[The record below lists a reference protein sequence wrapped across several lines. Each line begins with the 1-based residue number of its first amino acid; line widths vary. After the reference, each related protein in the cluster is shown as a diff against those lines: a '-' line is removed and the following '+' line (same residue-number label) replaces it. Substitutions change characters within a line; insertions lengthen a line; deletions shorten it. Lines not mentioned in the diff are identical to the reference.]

1 MKPARYC
8 APGKARAPVR
18 SDKSL
23 NKASTIYYNLFQDS
37 ARLSSFVQ
45 KIKSTLLAAETGAR
59 RSTRLYYQWAIS
71 SKTWPKSR
79 GQGCNSSIAQPSY
92 LHDSANALYLIA
104 SSSHSAAI
112 AKLALI
118 FS

>member
-1 MKPARYC
+1 MMPARYS

-23 NKASTIYYNLFQDS
+23 NKALTIYYNLFQDS

-59 RSTRLYYQWAIS
+59 RSTRLYIS
-71 SKTWPKSR
+71 MGYLFINMAEVTRP
-79 GQGCNSSIAQPSY
+79 GCNSSIARLLTYKIP
-92 LHDSANALYLIA
+92 LTLYI
-104 SSSHSAAI
+104 
-112 AKLALI
+112 
-118 FS
+118 

>member
-1 MKPARYC
+1 MFF
-8 APGKARAPVR
+8 
-18 SDKSL
+18 
-23 NKASTIYYNLFQDS
+23 NHS
-37 ARLSSFVQ
+37 ARPSSFVQ
-45 KIKSTLLAAETGAR
+45 KINGKLLAAETGAR
-59 RSTRLYYQWAIS
+59 RSTRLYIS
-71 SKTWPKSR
+71 MGYLFINMAEVTRPGVR
-79 GQGCNSSIAQPSY
+79 LLNSPPSY

>member
-1 MKPARYC
+1 MPARYS

-23 NKASTIYYNLFQDS
+23 NKALTIYYNLFQDS

-59 RSTRLYYQWAIS
+59 RSMRLYYQWAIS
-71 SKTWPKSR
+71 SKTWPSHAAR
-79 GQGCNSSIAQPSY
+79 GATPQ
-92 LHDSANALYLIA
+92 
-104 SSSHSAAI
+104 
-112 AKLALI
+112 
-118 FS
+118 